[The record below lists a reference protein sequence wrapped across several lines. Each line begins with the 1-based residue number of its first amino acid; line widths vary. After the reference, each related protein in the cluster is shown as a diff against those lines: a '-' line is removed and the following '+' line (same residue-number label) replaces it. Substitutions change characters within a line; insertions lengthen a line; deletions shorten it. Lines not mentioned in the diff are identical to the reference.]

1 VRSVGTTS
9 SLALARHAAN
19 GRLDLIRA
27 DCHLCPAA
35 EAATMSRGGAAMTT
49 VPYTPPD
56 AVVVSDEDRGRLLDL
71 ARAAVAVASGAAGE
85 SVLEAAITAG
95 PLPSFPAAAFVTLL
109 DDGELRGCM
118 GTLDPDGE
126 AWQAV
131 VDTAG
136 WAARRDPRF
145 PPLRAAELAA
155 LEVDVSILGPMV
167 LLEDPTLFRPGIDGI
182 VISRDGRRGL
192 LLPEVADDV
201 GHGPTDMLDAVCHK
215 AGLPRDA
222 WRHPRS
228 SLWVFRTLR
237 FGGPAA

>member
-1 VRSVGTTS
+1 MTAPSH
-9 SLALARHAAN
+9 SL
-19 GRLDLIRA
+19 
-27 DCHLCPAA
+27 PQPV
-35 EAATMSRGGAAMTT
+35 T
-49 VPYTPPD
+49 
-56 AVVVSDEDRGRLLDL
+56 VSDADQARLLDL
-71 ARAAVAVASGAAGE
+71 ARVAVAVASGAA
-85 SVLEAAITAG
+85 SSSALETAIAAG

-109 DDGELRGCM
+109 EHGDLRGCM

-126 AWQAV
+126 AWAAV

-145 PPLRAAELAA
+145 PPLTASELAE
-155 LEVDVSILGPMV
+155 LEVDVSILGPMIR
-167 LLEDPTLFRPGIDGI
+167 LEDPRLFRPGIDGI

-201 GHGPTDMLDAVCHK
+201 GHGPTDMLDAVCRK

-222 WRHPRS
+222 WRDPRS
-228 SLWVFRTLR
+228 ILWVFRTLR

>member
-1 VRSVGTTS
+1 MTAS
-9 SLALARHAAN
+9 SPSLP
-19 GRLDLIRA
+19 GPVTVSEA
-27 DCHLCPAA
+27 DQA
-35 EAATMSRGGAAMTT
+35 
-49 VPYTPPD
+49 
-56 AVVVSDEDRGRLLDL
+56 RLLDL
-71 ARAAVAVASGAAGE
+71 ARAAVAVASGAAP
-85 SVLEAAITAG
+85 SASLDDAIAAG

-109 DDGELRGCM
+109 EGGELRGCM

-145 PPLRAAELAA
+145 PPLHASELAA

-167 LLEDPTLFRPGIDGI
+167 PLEDPHLFRPGIDGI

-192 LLPEVADDV
+192 LLPEVADAV

-215 AGLPRDA
+215 AGLHRDA
-222 WRHPRS
+222 WRDSHSR
-228 SLWVFRTLR
+228 LWVFRTLR

>member
-1 VRSVGTTS
+1 
-9 SLALARHAAN
+9 
-19 GRLDLIRA
+19 
-27 DCHLCPAA
+27 
-35 EAATMSRGGAAMTT
+35 MTT
-49 VPYTPPD
+49 MPYTPPD
-56 AVVVSDEDRGRLLDL
+56 AVVVSDDDRRRLLEL
-71 ARAAVAVASGAAGE
+71 ARAAVAVASGAAAE
-85 SVLEAAITAG
+85 PHLEAAIAAG

-109 DDGELRGCM
+109 EDGELRGCM
-118 GTLDPDGE
+118 GTLDPDGP

-145 PPLRAAELAA
+145 PPLRAQELAA

-167 LLEDPTLFRPGIDGI
+167 PLEDAALFRPGIDGI

-201 GHGPTDMLDAVCHK
+201 GRGPTDMLDAVCHK
-215 AGLPRDA
+215 AGLPRGA
-222 WRHPRS
+222 WRDPATP
-228 SLWVFRTLR
+228 LWTFRTLR